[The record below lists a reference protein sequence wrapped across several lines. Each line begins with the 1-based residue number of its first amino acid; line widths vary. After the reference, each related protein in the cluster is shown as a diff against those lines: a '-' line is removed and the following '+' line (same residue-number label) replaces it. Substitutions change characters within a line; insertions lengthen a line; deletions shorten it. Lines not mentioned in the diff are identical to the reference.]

1 MTLFFKIVF
10 AKFLK
15 ERVSNMPNEV
25 KFVEF
30 DVLRQFKQF
39 HLVKLCS
46 LLISHFISTAFNIY
60 FKILMHI
67 YCTI

>member
-30 DVLRQFKQF
+30 DVLRKFKQF
-39 HLVKLCS
+39 QLVKLCI
-46 LLISHFISTAFNIY
+46 LLISNLISTAFNIY

>member
-15 ERVSNMPNEV
+15 ERMSNMPNEV

-30 DVLRQFKQF
+30 DVLRKFKQF
-39 HLVKLCS
+39 QLVKLCS
-46 LLISHFISTAFNIY
+46 LLISNFISTALDIH

>member
-39 HLVKLCS
+39 QLVKLCS

-60 FKILMHI
+60 FKI
-67 YCTI
+67 

>member
-1 MTLFFKIVF
+1 MTSFFKIVF

-30 DVLRQFKQF
+30 DGLRKFNQIQ
-39 HLVKLCS
+39 LVKLCS
-46 LLISHFISTAFNIY
+46 LLISNFISTAFNIY